1 MCKDDLRLR
10 QAFENGEDTKA
21 ITDEKFKIMKLL
33 KIDNFKSNE
42 QSDVEKFLDS
52 LIWKFE
58 NTEPAELEDKSIYKD
73 VAGYE
78 KMYHEI
84 MRSQENFIRGS
95 KNYPAIPKEE
105 Q

>member
-1 MCKDDLRLR
+1 
-10 QAFENGEDTKA
+10 
-21 ITDEKFKIMKLL
+21 MKLL
-33 KIDNFKSNE
+33 GIDKFASNKSSE
-42 QSDVEKFLDS
+42 TEKHIERLA
-52 LIWKFE
+52 WKFE
-58 NTEPAELEDKSIYKD
+58 NTEPAELENKSIYKD

-78 KMYHEI
+78 KMYNEI